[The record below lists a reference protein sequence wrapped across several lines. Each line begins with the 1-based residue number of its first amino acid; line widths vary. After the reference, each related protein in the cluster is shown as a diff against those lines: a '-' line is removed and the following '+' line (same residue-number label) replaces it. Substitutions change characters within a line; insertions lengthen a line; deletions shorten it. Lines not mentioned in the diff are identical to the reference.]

1 MLLSGLAWVVL
12 LASMPLIAAEV
23 QEAQPEQADEAQ
35 SEDGDWRFS
44 AFGGNTSG
52 ERNPQPMDELGD
64 ALVLSA
70 TGGKIASGDE
80 GISFVYKEIPAG
92 ASFELQAQ
100 VEVRS
105 FNQTASI
112 GSPNQKSFGLMVRE
126 SVGAHGDSSTQT
138 ASYVA
143 VGALD
148 TVMKGFAK
156 QGGAQT
162 KLPTFAEAAAPAG
175 GQTYELRIRKSG
187 DMLELSVDGER
198 QTFAWDGSSQTP
210 LYGGLYVARDAEV
223 AFRSYTLTV
232 DERVVTELIADAS
245 AMKTN
250 YRLGEPLSLDGLQV
264 RASFADE
271 SERTLSPEEI
281 IVTGFDSSRIGRQTL
296 TLHYLGRTAEVEIV
310 ITELA
315 MTALRIKYY
324 PAKTSYYPGD
334 RLDLQGL
341 TVEAVYDDGYRIEE
355 LTAADYMVEVDG
367 RPVDGGAPHALDDAG
382 EWIVTLTSRATPSV
396 HVSFPVTVREAA
408 LERLEI
414 RQAPRQ
420 TVYYIGDALQL
431 DGLVLYA
438 VYSDGSAVRLTGGEY
453 EVSALSTDT
462 PGEREVVFTHKGQT
476 ATLPV
481 TVKTRALEGLV
492 VTGYPQT
499 TYLVGESFDPAGL
512 EVAMRYDNGDLERYV
527 DYAADPSA
535 VDSAQPGT
543 YEVRIV
549 PGDEELSP
557 IMLPITVRAPA
568 AHEWKSIRFGQ
579 STSSAN
585 NRIEELE
592 DGTVRLIALEGGG
605 KVTGDHDG
613 ISYYYTELDATQDNF
628 TLSADIHVTAY
639 AKQPHDGQEA
649 YGIMARDVIGEPDTS
664 SVFAS
669 NIAAVGG
676 YSGGTRLPNGTQLLV
691 RTGVESPDG
700 AGSRGVRSIMLQ
712 EQRPGPDN
720 THPAAPYRLT
730 LAKTNSGFT
739 GRINDGREELVFEPD
754 ILRSQDGETMYV
766 GFFAARLATI
776 EVSGIELQVT
786 AAATDP
792 PQQLPEPEPVA
803 PELEILSRQQTSE
816 TAYRLV
822 LRPNVDGVVTVRQ
835 GRTVILEDAEASAG
849 ERVEVPAVL
858 TAQDQTSFS
867 VSFVPDDTQRLTDYA
882 RIVRNVSVEMRSYRG
897 GEDLYVSPDGAPAGD
912 GSRERPL
919 DLDTAVEYVMPGQRI
934 VVLDGHYV
942 RRSSLQIA
950 RYNDGREGAPKTM
963 IAEPGT
969 QPVIDFDRRSEGV
982 VLSGDYWHI
991 AGLDFAR
998 SAGNTKGFTVG
1009 GSHNIVENS
1018 RFYEHGDTG
1027 LQISRTDT
1035 TEQDPANW
1043 PSHNLIL
1050 NSTSFDNRDPSDNN
1064 ADGFAA
1070 KLTSGVGNVFR
1081 GCIAHNNI
1089 DDGWD
1094 LYTKAGTGA
1103 IGPVLIEDSIAYNN
1117 GFLTDGTVG
1126 AGDKN
1131 GFKLG
1136 GEGIHVPH
1144 VIKGSLAFGNG
1155 AYGFTSNSNP
1165 GVIARDNIAYDNARG
1180 NLSFTTYPGIPTD
1193 FTLEGFV
1200 SYQTEHTARDAYP
1213 ASLAS
1218 PTNYLF
1224 DGTGSVNSKGVRLTS
1239 ANFASLEPVAAYER
1253 DAEGQIVRGDF
1264 LRFLAPQTEEPGS
1277 PPDGGGYMPPVT
1289 PLVPSTVTVLED
1301 GGVRI
1306 DAVAET
1312 ATDGS
1317 IALRVTDSEWTA
1329 AVRLAQSDEA
1339 GQRTVRVEAEGGYSG
1354 KEEAERVYSFD
1365 LPAAALRQYASI
1377 DLTLE
1382 LAAPGAALRVPTM
1395 LFQGERYAGARQAR
1409 VAVALS
1415 EGEARGVPAA
1425 WSGVTLVEAKNE
1437 AGERMRYTQG
1447 EARRGSG
1454 ERVDGALMRTVRL
1467 TLSVD
1472 GESVDGE
1479 LSPPVTILLNTAS
1492 EHAMP
1497 GAVPAVY
1504 WLSGDP
1510 GTVFVPLASSYD
1522 GDTGQLVFTV
1532 TQTGTYALHAPA
1544 KEATGESMDFEDVPA
1559 EHWAYGAI
1567 QRLSE
1572 LGVVQGM
1579 GAGVF
1584 EPTRHIS
1591 RADFALLLVRAFGLG
1606 AGADSGD
1613 SDKADLGNAD
1623 GFSDIDA
1630 GAYYAEELEL
1640 AYRHGIVRG
1649 DPEGGFRPHAPISRQ
1664 DMMVM
1669 LARALRTA
1677 DYSESDDT
1685 TGAERLSRFA
1695 DRQAI
1700 ASYAEAD
1707 IASLVA
1713 AGLVQGDP
1721 QGRLTPQALTTR
1733 ADAAVLI
1740 DRALVGADG

>member
-1 MLLSGLAWVVL
+1 MEALRRLSWWRSTLISGLAWIIL
-12 LASMPLIAAEV
+12 LASMPLVAAEV
-23 QEAQPEQADEAQ
+23 KDGQPEQKADDAQ
-35 SEDGDWRFS
+35 SEDGEWRFS

-52 ERNPQPMDELGD
+52 ERNPQPTRGPDD

-80 GISFVYKEIPAG
+80 GLSFYYKEIPAD
-92 ASFELQAQ
+92 ASFELSALL
-100 VEVRS
+100 EVRS

-112 GSPNQKSFGLMVRE
+112 GSPNQKSFGLMVRQ

-156 QGGAQT
+156 QGGTQT
-162 KLPTFAEAAAPAG
+162 KLPAFAEAAVPTG
-175 GQTYELRIRKSG
+175 GQAYELRIRKSG
-187 DMLELSVDGER
+187 DTLELSVDGER
-198 QTFAWDGSSQTP
+198 QVIAWDGSSQAP

-232 DERVVTELIADAS
+232 DERVVTELVADAS
-245 AMKTN
+245 AMKTD
-250 YRLGEPLSLDGLQV
+250 YRLGERLSLDGLQV
-264 RASFADE
+264 RASFADA
-271 SERTLSPEEI
+271 SEQTLSPEEV
-281 IVTGFDSSRIGRQTL
+281 IVTGFDSSQLGRQTL
-296 TLHYLGRTAEVEIV
+296 TLHYLGRTAEVELV
-310 ITELA
+310 VTELA
-315 MTALRIKYY
+315 MTGLRIKYY

-341 TVEAVYDDGYRIEE
+341 VVEAIYDDGYRIEE
-355 LTAADYMVEVDG
+355 LGAADYMVEVDG
-367 RPVDGGAPHALDDAG
+367 RPVDGGTPPVLDDAG
-382 EWIVTLTSRATPSV
+382 EAIVTLTSRATPSEK
-396 HVSFPVTVREAA
+396 VSFPVTVREAA
-408 LERLEI
+408 IERLEI

-420 TVYYIGDALQL
+420 TVYYIGDTLQL
-431 DGLVLYA
+431 EGLVLYA
-438 VYSDGSAVRLTGGEY
+438 VYSDGSGVRLTGGEY

-481 TVKTRALEGLV
+481 TVKTRVLEGLV
-492 VTGYPQT
+492 VTGYPKT
-499 TYLVGESFDPAGL
+499 TYLVGDSFDPAGL
-512 EVAMRYDNGDLERYV
+512 EVAIRYDNGDLERYS
-527 DYAADPSA
+527 DYTADSSA

-549 PGDEELSP
+549 PEDEALSP
-557 IMLPITVRAPA
+557 IVLPITVRAPA
-568 AHEWKSIRFGQ
+568 THEWKSIRFGQ

-585 NRIEELE
+585 NRIEVLD

-613 ISYYYTELDATQDNF
+613 ISYYYTELDAAQDNF
-628 TLSADIHVTAY
+628 TLSADIRVTAY

-664 SVFAS
+664 SVFAA

-676 YSGGTRLPNGTQLLV
+676 YSGGTRLPNGTQLFI

-700 AGSRGVRSIMLQ
+700 AGSRGVRAIMLQ

-739 GRINDGREELVFEPD
+739 GRVNDGLEELVFEPD
-754 ILRSQDGETMYV
+754 ILKSQDGERMYV

-776 EVSGIELQVT
+776 EVSGIDLQVT

-849 ERVEVPAVL
+849 ERVEVPAML

-867 VSFVPDDTQRLTDYA
+867 VSFVPDDTQRLTDYE
-882 RIVRNVSVEMRSYRG
+882 RIVRNVTVEMRSYRG
-897 GEDLYVSPDGAPAGD
+897 GEDLYVSPDGAPSGD

-934 VVLDGHYV
+934 VVLDGQYV

-950 RYNDGREGAPKTM
+950 RYNDGREGAPKMM

-969 QPVIDFDRRSEGV
+969 RPVIDFDRRSEGV

-991 AGLDFAR
+991 IGLDFAR

-1009 GSHNIVENS
+1009 GSHNIVELS

-1136 GEGIHVPH
+1136 GEGIYVRH

-1180 NLSFTTYPGIPTD
+1180 NLSFTTYPGIPTN
-1193 FTLEGFV
+1193 FTLERFV

-1213 ASLAS
+1213 VGLAS

-1224 DGTGSVNSKGVRLTS
+1224 DGTVSANSEGVRLTA

-1253 DAEGQIVRGDF
+1253 DADGAIVRGDF
-1264 LRFLAPQTEEPGS
+1264 LRFLAPQTPEPGS
-1277 PPDGGGYMPPVT
+1277 PPVVGGYMPPAT
-1289 PLVPSTVTVLED
+1289 PPVPSTVTVLED
-1301 GGVRI
+1301 GGVQI
-1306 DAVAET
+1306 NAVPET
-1312 ATDGS
+1312 STDGGVT
-1317 IALRVTDSEWTA
+1317 LRVTDSEWAA
-1329 AVRLAQSDEA
+1329 AVRLSQPDET
-1339 GQRTVRVEAEGGYSG
+1339 GQRKVRVEAEGGYSG
-1354 KEEAERVYSFD
+1354 NQGEERIYRFD
-1365 LPAAALRQYASI
+1365 LPATALRQYAST
-1377 DLTLE
+1377 DLTVGLV
-1382 LAAPGAALRVPTM
+1382 APGAVLRIPTM
-1395 LFQGERYAGARQAR
+1395 LLQGERYADARRAGFT
-1409 VAVALS
+1409 VALS
-1415 EGEARGVPAA
+1415 EGEVRGVSAA
-1425 WSGVTLVEAKNE
+1425 GSDGTLL
-1437 AGERMRYTQG
+1437 Q
-1447 EARRGSG
+1447 
-1454 ERVDGALMRTVRL
+1454 TVRF
-1467 TLSVD
+1467 TFSVD
-1472 GESVDGE
+1472 DESVDGE
-1479 LSPPVTILLNTAS
+1479 LSPPVAILLDTAS
-1492 EHAMP
+1492 EHVMP
-1497 GAVPAVY
+1497 GAGPAVY

-1510 GTVFVPLASSYD
+1510 GTVLVPLASSYD
-1522 GDTGQLVFTV
+1522 GDAGQLGFTA
-1532 TQTGTYALHAPA
+1532 TRAGTYIVQII
-1544 KEATGESMDFEDVPA
+1544 EQGATEQGERFEDVPA
-1559 EHWAYGAI
+1559 GHWAYGAM

-1579 GAGVF
+1579 SDGVF
-1584 EPTRHIS
+1584 EPKRHIS
-1591 RADFALLLVRAFGLG
+1591 RADFALLLVRAFGIG
-1606 AGADSGD
+1606 AGVDTGNSIEE
-1613 SDKADLGNAD
+1613 SDKVDFGDAD
-1623 GFSDIDA
+1623 GFRDIDA
-1630 GAYYAEELEL
+1630 GAYYAGELEL
-1640 AYRHGIVRG
+1640 AYRRGIVRG
-1649 DPEGGFRPHAPISRQ
+1649 DPEGGFRPHAAISRQ

-1677 DYSESDDT
+1677 GYSESDNAT
-1685 TGAERLSRFA
+1685 AAERLSRFT
-1695 DRQAI
+1695 DHQAI

-1707 IASLVA
+1707 IVMLVA

-1733 ADAAVLI
+1733 AEAAVLI
-1740 DRALVGADG
+1740 DRALVGAGG